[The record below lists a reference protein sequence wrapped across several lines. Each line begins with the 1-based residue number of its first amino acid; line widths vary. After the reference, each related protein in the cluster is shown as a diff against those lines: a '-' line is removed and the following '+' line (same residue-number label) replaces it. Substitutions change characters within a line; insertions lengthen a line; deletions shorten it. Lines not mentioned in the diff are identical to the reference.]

1 MQRNTTGP
9 LTPWGSSGL
18 CTLEIVRTYAAAEY
32 HVSVFMARSNLES
45 VPYATEETE
54 DMVEN

>member
-9 LTPWGSSGL
+9 LT
-18 CTLEIVRTYAAAEY
+18 YAAAEY
-32 HVSVFMARSNLES
+32 QVSVFMARSNLES